1 MLDSVRLWHF
11 RVSYKVPP
19 STGCSRWFVRS
30 EFLPDKSVIVI
41 VDGVSR
47 SDFLPDKYVKV
58 TVDNICAGLNSY
70 LTNL

>member
-1 MLDSVRLWHF
+1 MFHT
-11 RVSYKVPP
+11 K
-19 STGCSRWFVRS
+19 SRQILVVVDGLSGS
-30 EFLPDKSVIVI
+30 EFLPDKYVIVI

-58 TVDNICAGLNSY
+58 TVDNMCPGLNSY